1 MEQFYSDVLAVTDDT
16 NAAAQAELAQ
26 VLALGEPDAAPAAPA
41 AKPTAAKPT
50 AAKPAAAKPAR
61 KARK

>member
-1 MEQFYSDVLAVTDDT
+1 MATFSTREGMEQFYSDVLAVTDDT

-41 AKPTAAKPT
+41 AKPTA
-50 AAKPAAAKPAR
+50 KPAR
-61 KARK
+61 RARK